1 MFKKKEEFS
10 RDDPK
15 SYGHYYILRALNWL
29 VPILVVVVGLF
40 ITTQKFAPMMNYDER
55 VIGKPLMVLK
65 SGYRLYNPGIFLLG
79 VFKYAFNEG
88 YSNYFFKAFPPTG
101 ISFIIAF
108 FLYFVTALILNSHQK
123 NQNVYGTAR
132 WGTKKDLKEVG
143 HLQKY
148 GVVCGELKEAGVYS
162 EINPDPEKANLVLH
176 LKKQIITNK
185 PRIADL
191 ICNSGAL
198 NTWMIAPTG
207 SGKGVS
213 AVITTCLNYGIPY
226 WTKVSQW
233 EEKILKKI
241 KNHPVLKK
249 ILTIISPKKKV
260 VKGRRSLVVFDPKGE
275 NYEASAGYRAKFSV
289 VVPFRPLG
297 DRPITEEDK
306 KNPKWK
312 KVQPEWTAHYNPIHE
327 IPDNPNTAFAW
338 ADMIAEIFFGNE
350 KKGGGGDETSAYF
363 ANKARDIFTAVLLH
377 VRFAPE
383 DTIPWKEKN
392 MSKVLAFMSEASD
405 NGKRGE
411 EASDE
416 ENEGCGEAM
425 CAEMIATD
433 HGSETINN
441 LIRLA
446 ANRSTMQPA
455 KERGST
461 YSTVFSKISLFQD
474 PLIAE
479 ATAYSDFSVD
489 DFINGKNAISL
500 YLIVPYNHIARIAPV
515 FRMLITF
522 MIKKFSDGTTNAN
535 SVKLK
540 NPCMFLLDEFPVLG
554 YFPDIAQNMG
564 ILRGYGVTFFII
576 SQSIQQMADT
586 YGENHPFMG
595 HCKTKIIYAPNEYKD
610 AEAISRIIG
619 TRSVLLDNKS
629 SNMASLGASNLSS
642 QEISVSLI
650 NADELMKLEFSRCIV
665 LLEGKPPYKGKKVVY
680 YEDPR
685 FKDKSF
691 MKIPEF
697 DYLKRMMKT
706 LPSNR
711 VVHKVPVKTPKEVV
725 EGIDVQQS
733 ISADYD
739 VFAS

>member
-1 MFKKKEEFS
+1 
-10 RDDPK
+10 
-15 SYGHYYILRALNWL
+15 
-29 VPILVVVVGLF
+29 
-40 ITTQKFAPMMNYDER
+40 MNYDER
-55 VIGKPLMVLK
+55 VIGSPVMVFK

-79 VFKYAFNEG
+79 VFKYAFNET
-88 YSNYFFKAFPPTG
+88 YSDYFFKAFPPAG

-108 FLYFVTALILNSHQK
+108 CLYFVTALILNSHQK
-123 NQNVYGTAR
+123 KQNVYGTAR
-132 WGTKKDLKEVG
+132 WGTKKDLKEAG

-148 GVVCGELKEAGVYS
+148 GVVCGELEAAGVYS
-162 EINPDPEKANLVLH
+162 KINPDPEKANVVLH
-176 LKKQIITNK
+176 LKKSFVTKK

-191 ICNSGAL
+191 ICHSGAL

-226 WTKVSQW
+226 WIKVSLW
-233 EEKILKKI
+233 EETILKK
-241 KNHPVLKK
+241 LKK
-249 ILTIISPKKKV
+249 HPALKKLLTFVSPKKKA

-275 NYEASAGYRAKFSV
+275 NYEASAGYRSKFSV

-306 KNPKWK
+306 KNPRWK
-312 KVQPEWTAHYNPIHE
+312 EVEPEWTAHYNPIHE

-338 ADMIAEIFFGNE
+338 ADMIAEIFFGSE
-350 KKGGGGDETSAYF
+350 KGKGGGDETSAYF
-363 ANKARDIFTAVLLH
+363 ANKARDIFTAVILH

-383 DTIPWKEKN
+383 DKIPWKEKN

-405 NGKRGE
+405 DGKTGE

-433 HGSETINN
+433 HGSETINS

-474 PLIAE
+474 PLVAE
-479 ATAYSDFSVD
+479 ATSYSDFSVD

-595 HCKTKIIYAPNEYKD
+595 HCKTKIIYAPNEPKD

-642 QEISVSLI
+642 QEISVSLV

-665 LLEGKPPYKGKKVVY
+665 LLEGMAPYKGKKVVY

-685 FKDKSF
+685 FKDKAF
-691 MKIPEF
+691 QPIPEF
-697 DYLKRMMKT
+697 EYLRKLMRT

-711 VVHKVPVKTPKEVV
+711 MVHKTTEKGSKEIV
-725 EGIDVQQS
+725 EGIDVRQV

>member
-29 VPILVVVVGLF
+29 VPIFVVVVGLF

-55 VIGKPLMVLK
+55 VIGKPLIVLK
-65 SGYRLYNPGIFLLG
+65 SGYRLYNPGVFLLG
-79 VFKYAFNEG
+79 VFKYAFNEE
-88 YSNYFFKAFPPTG
+88 YSNYFFNAFPPTG

-123 NQNVYGTAR
+123 NQNVHGTAR
-132 WGTKKDLKEVG
+132 WGALKDLKDLG
-143 HLQKY
+143 HLQRY
-148 GVVCGELKEAGVYS
+148 GVVCGELAKANVYS
-162 EINPDPEKANLVLH
+162 KINPEKGNLVLH
-176 LKKQIITNK
+176 LHINFLTRK
-185 PRIADL
+185 PKIAPL
-191 ICNSGAL
+191 ICHSGAT
-198 NTWMIAPTG
+198 NTWMIAPTR

-213 AVITTCLNYGIPY
+213 TIITTCINYGVPY
-226 WTKVSQW
+226 WAYDKKQHRKV
-233 EEKILKKI
+233 I
-241 KNHPVLKK
+241 
-249 ILTIISPKKKV
+249 
-260 VKGRRSLVVFDPKGE
+260 KGRGSMVIFDPKGE
-275 NYEASAGYRAKFSV
+275 NYDATAGWRSKFSI

-297 DRPITEEDK
+297 NRPLPADGKILTKIDIEKWKAENRTEDNP
-306 KNPKWK
+306 NPK
-312 KVQPEWTAHYNPIHE
+312 PEWTAHYNPILE

-338 ADMIAEIFFGNE
+338 ADMIAEIFFGSE
-350 KKGGGGDETSAYF
+350 KGKGGGDETSAYF
-363 ANKARDIFTAVLLH
+363 ANKARDIFTAVVLH
-377 VRFAPE
+377 VRFAPK
-383 DTIPWKEKN
+383 DKIPWKEKN
-392 MSKVLAFMSEASD
+392 MSTVLAFMSEASN
-405 NGKRGE
+405 NGKTGE
-411 EASDE
+411 EVSEE

-433 HGSETINN
+433 HGSDVINN

-479 ATAYSDFSVD
+479 ATSYSDFSVD

-500 YLIVPYNHIARIAPV
+500 YLIVPYNHIARIAPI

-540 NPCMFLLDEFPVLG
+540 IPCLFLLDEFPVLG

-564 ILRGYGVTFFII
+564 ILAGYGVTFFIV
-576 SQSIQQMADT
+576 SQSVNQIVNV
-586 YGENHPFMG
+586 YGENHPFLD
-595 HCKTKIIYAPNEYKD
+595 HCKTKIIYAPGNYKD
-610 AEAISRIIG
+610 ANMVSQMIG
-619 TRSVLLDNKS
+619 NRSILLDNKS

-697 DYLKRMMKT
+697 DYLKKMMKT

>member
-1 MFKKKEEFS
+1 MFRKKEEFS

-29 VPILVVVVGLF
+29 VPICIVIIGLF
-40 ITTQKFAPMMNYDER
+40 ITTQKFAAMMNYDEH
-55 VIGKPLMVLK
+55 VIGSPLMVFK
-65 SGYRLYNPGIFLLG
+65 NGYRLYNPGVFLLG

-101 ISFIIAF
+101 YSFIIAF
-108 FLYFVTALILNSHQK
+108 ALHFITAFILNSHQK
-123 NQNVYGTAR
+123 NQNVHGTAR
-132 WGTKKDLKEVG
+132 WGNLKDLKVLG
-143 HLQKY
+143 HLQRY
-148 GVVCGELKEAGVYS
+148 GVVCGETAKADVYS
-162 EINPDPEKANLVLH
+162 KINPEKGNLVLH
-176 LKKQIITNK
+176 LHKNLLTRKEK
-185 PRIADL
+185 VSAL
-191 ICNSGAL
+191 ICHSGAT
-198 NTWMIAPTG
+198 NTWMIAPTR

-213 AVITTCLNYGIPY
+213 TIITTCINYGVPY
-226 WTKVSQW
+226 WAYD
-233 EEKILKKI
+233 KKQ
-241 KNHPVLKK
+241 
-249 ILTIISPKKKV
+249 KKKV
-260 VKGRRSLVVFDPKGE
+260 IKGRGSMVIFDPKGE
-275 NYEASAGYRAKFSV
+275 NFDATAGWRAKFSV

-297 DRPITEEDK
+297 NRPLPSDGKTVSKSDLER
-306 KNPKWK
+306 WK
-312 KVQPEWTAHYNPIHE
+312 AENRTDDVPEPVPEWTAHYNPILE

-338 ADMIAEIFFGNE
+338 ADMIAEIFFGSE
-350 KKGGGGDETSAYF
+350 KGKGGGDETSAYF
-363 ANKARDIFTAVLLH
+363 ANKARDIFTAVVLH
-377 VRFAPE
+377 VRFSPE
-383 DTIPWKEKN
+383 DKIPWREKN
-392 MSKVLAFMSEASD
+392 MSTVLAFMSEASND
-405 NGKRGE
+405 GKTGE

-416 ENEGCGEAM
+416 ENEGCGETM
-425 CAEMIATD
+425 CAEMLATD
-433 HGSETINN
+433 HGSATINN
-441 LIRLA
+441 LIKLA
-446 ANRSTMQPA
+446 ANRSMMQPA

-479 ATAYSDFSVD
+479 ATSYSDFSVD
-489 DFINGKNAISL
+489 DFIKGKNAISL
-500 YLIVPYNHIARIAPV
+500 YLIVPYNHIARIAPI

-540 NPCMFLLDEFPVLG
+540 IPCLFLLDEFPVLG

-564 ILRGYGVTFFII
+564 ILAGYGVTFFIV
-576 SQSIQQMADT
+576 SQSVNQIVDV

-610 AEAISRIIG
+610 AEAVSRIIG

-642 QEISVSLI
+642 QEISVSLV
-650 NADELMKLEFSRCIV
+650 NADELMKLDFSRCIV

-691 MKIPEF
+691 LDVPDFKKMEQVM
-697 DYLKRMMKT
+697 RT
-706 LPSNR
+706 LPSNKII
-711 VVHKVPVKTPKEVV
+711 HKLPEKSAREIV
-725 EGIDVQQS
+725 EGIDVKQS
-733 ISADYD
+733 ISADFD

>member
-1 MFKKKEEFS
+1 MFRKKEEFS

-29 VPILVVVVGLF
+29 VPICVVAVGLF

-55 VIGKPLMVLK
+55 VIGKPLIVLK
-65 SGYRLYNPGIFLLG
+65 NGYRLYNPGIFLLG
-79 VFKYAFNEG
+79 VFKYAFNEA
-88 YSNYFFKAFPPTG
+88 YSSYFFKAFPPTG

-108 FLYFVTALILNSHQK
+108 LLYFITALILNSHQK

-148 GVVCGELKEAGVYS
+148 GVVCGELEEAGVYS
-162 EINPDPEKANLVLH
+162 KINPDPEKANIVLH
-176 LKKQIITNK
+176 LKKSIITRK
-185 PRIADL
+185 PLIADL
-191 ICNSGAL
+191 ICHSGAL

-213 AVITTCLNYGIPY
+213 AVITSCLNYGIPY
-226 WTKVSQW
+226 WLKVSDW
-233 EEKILKKI
+233 EEKLKKI
-241 KNHPVLKK
+241 KSNLLKI

-275 NYEASAGYRAKFSV
+275 NYEASAGWRSKFSV
-289 VVPFRPLG
+289 VIPFRPLG
-297 DRPITEEDK
+297 DRPLTEEDK
-306 KNPKWK
+306 KDEKWK
-312 KVQPEWTAHYNPIHE
+312 SVKPEWTAHYNPIHE
-327 IPDNPNTAFAW
+327 IPNNPNTAFAW

-383 DTIPWKEKN
+383 DIIPWKEKN
-392 MSKVLAFMSEASD
+392 MSKVLAFMSEASN
-405 NGKRGE
+405 NGKTGE
-411 EASDE
+411 DASDE

-441 LIRLA
+441 LIKLA

-474 PLIAE
+474 PLVAE
-479 ATAYSDFSVD
+479 ATSYSDFSVD

-595 HCKTKIIYAPNEYKD
+595 HCKTKIIYAPNEPKD

-642 QEISVSLI
+642 QEISVSLV

-665 LLEGKPPYKGKKVVY
+665 LLEGKAPYKGKKVVY

-685 FKDKSF
+685 FKDKAF
-691 MKIPEF
+691 QQIPEF
-697 DYLKRMMKT
+697 EYLLKMMKT
-706 LPSNR
+706 LPSSKI
-711 VVHKVPVKTPKEVV
+711 VHKLPEKSAREIV
-725 EGIDVQQS
+725 EGIDIKQAVT
-733 ISADYD
+733 ADFD

>member
-55 VIGKPLMVLK
+55 VIGKPLIVLK
-65 SGYRLYNPGIFLLG
+65 SGYRLYNPGVFLLG

-123 NQNVYGTAR
+123 NQNVHGTAR
-132 WGTKKDLKEVG
+132 WGNLKDLKALG
-143 HLQKY
+143 HLQRY
-148 GVVCGELKEAGVYS
+148 GVVCGETANANVYS
-162 EINPDPEKANLVLH
+162 KINPEKGNLVLH
-176 LKKQIITNK
+176 LHKNFFTRKEEIS
-185 PRIADL
+185 PL
-191 ICNSGAL
+191 ICHSGAT
-198 NTWMIAPTG
+198 NTWMIAPTR

-213 AVITTCLNYGIPY
+213 TIIPTCINYGVPY
-226 WTKVSQW
+226 WTYDKVHH
-233 EEKILKKI
+233 KKI
-241 KNHPVLKK
+241 
-249 ILTIISPKKKV
+249 I
-260 VKGRRSLVVFDPKGE
+260 KGRGSMVIFDPKGE
-275 NYEASAGYRAKFSV
+275 NYDATAGWRSKFSI

-297 DRPITEEDK
+297 NRPLPADGKILTKIDIE
-306 KNPKWK
+306 KWK
-312 KVQPEWTAHYNPIHE
+312 AENRTEDNPNPNPEWTAHYNPILE

-338 ADMIAEIFFGNE
+338 ADMIAEIFFGSE
-350 KKGGGGDETSAYF
+350 KGKGGGDVTSAYF
-363 ANKARDIFTAVLLH
+363 ANKARDIFTAVVLH

-383 DTIPWKEKN
+383 DKIPWKEKN
-392 MSKVLAFMSEASD
+392 MSTVLAFMSEASN
-405 NGKRGE
+405 NGKTGE
-411 EASDE
+411 EASEE

-433 HGSETINN
+433 HGSDVINN

-474 PLIAE
+474 PLIAD
-479 ATAYSDFSVD
+479 ATSYSDFSVD

-500 YLIVPYNHIARIAPV
+500 YLIVPYNHIARIAPI

-540 NPCMFLLDEFPVLG
+540 IPCLFLLDEFPVLG

-564 ILRGYGVTFFII
+564 ILAGYGVTFFIV
-576 SQSIQQMADT
+576 SQSVNQIVDV
-586 YGENHPFMG
+586 YGENHPFLD
-595 HCKTKIIYAPNEYKD
+595 HCKTKIIYAPGNYKD
-610 AEAISRIIG
+610 ANMVSQMIG
-619 TRSVLLDNKS
+619 NRSVLLDNKS

-665 LLEGKPPYKGKKVVY
+665 LLEGKSPYKGKKVVY

>member
-1 MFKKKEEFS
+1 M
-10 RDDPK
+10 
-15 SYGHYYILRALNWL
+15 
-29 VPILVVVVGLF
+29 
-40 ITTQKFAPMMNYDER
+40 
-55 VIGKPLMVLK
+55 VI
-65 SGYRLYNPGIFLLG
+65 
-79 VFKYAFNEG
+79 
-88 YSNYFFKAFPPTG
+88 
-101 ISFIIAF
+101 
-108 FLYFVTALILNSHQK
+108 
-123 NQNVYGTAR
+123 
-132 WGTKKDLKEVG
+132 
-143 HLQKY
+143 
-148 GVVCGELKEAGVYS
+148 
-162 EINPDPEKANLVLH
+162 
-176 LKKQIITNK
+176 
-185 PRIADL
+185 
-191 ICNSGAL
+191 
-198 NTWMIAPTG
+198 
-207 SGKGVS
+207 
-213 AVITTCLNYGIPY
+213 
-226 WTKVSQW
+226 
-233 EEKILKKI
+233 
-241 KNHPVLKK
+241 
-249 ILTIISPKKKV
+249 
-260 VKGRRSLVVFDPKGE
+260 FDPKGE
-275 NYEASAGYRAKFSV
+275 NYDATAGWRSKFSI

-297 DRPITEEDK
+297 NRPLPADGKTLTKTDIEKWKEENRTEDNP
-306 KNPKWK
+306 NPK
-312 KVQPEWTAHYNPIHE
+312 PEWTAHYNPILE

-338 ADMIAEIFFGNE
+338 ADMIAEIFFGSE
-350 KKGGGGDETSAYF
+350 KGKGGGDETSAYF
-363 ANKARDIFTAVLLH
+363 ANKARDIFTAVVLH

-383 DTIPWKEKN
+383 DIIPWKEKN
-392 MSKVLAFMSEASD
+392 MSTVLAFMSEASN
-405 NGKRGE
+405 NGKTGE
-411 EASDE
+411 EVSEE

-433 HGSETINN
+433 HGSDVINN

-479 ATAYSDFSVD
+479 ATSYSDFSVD

-500 YLIVPYNHIARIAPV
+500 YLIVPYNHIARIAPI

-540 NPCMFLLDEFPVLG
+540 IPCLFLLDEFPVLG

-564 ILRGYGVTFFII
+564 ILAGYGVTFFIV
-576 SQSIQQMADT
+576 SQSVNQIVNV
-586 YGENHPFMG
+586 YGENHPFLD
-595 HCKTKIIYAPNEYKD
+595 HCKTKIIYAPGNYKD
-610 AEAISRIIG
+610 ANMVSQMIG
-619 TRSVLLDNKS
+619 NRSVLLDNKS

-697 DYLKRMMKT
+697 DYLKKMMKT

>member
-29 VPILVVVVGLF
+29 VPIFVVVVGLF

-55 VIGKPLMVLK
+55 VIGKPLIVLK
-65 SGYRLYNPGIFLLG
+65 SGYRLYNPGVFLLG
-79 VFKYAFNEG
+79 VFKYAFNEE
-88 YSNYFFKAFPPTG
+88 YSNYFFNAFPPTG

-123 NQNVYGTAR
+123 NQNVHGTAR
-132 WGTKKDLKEVG
+132 WGALKDLKDLG
-143 HLQKY
+143 HLQRY
-148 GVVCGELKEAGVYS
+148 GVVCGELAKANVYS
-162 EINPDPEKANLVLH
+162 KINPEKGNLVLH
-176 LKKQIITNK
+176 LHINFLTRK
-185 PRIADL
+185 PKIAPL
-191 ICNSGAL
+191 ICHSGAT
-198 NTWMIAPTG
+198 NTWMIAPTR

-213 AVITTCLNYGIPY
+213 TIITTCINYGVPY
-226 WTKVSQW
+226 WAYDKKQHRKV
-233 EEKILKKI
+233 I
-241 KNHPVLKK
+241 
-249 ILTIISPKKKV
+249 
-260 VKGRRSLVVFDPKGE
+260 KGRGSMVIFDPKGE
-275 NYEASAGYRAKFSV
+275 NYDATAGWRSKFSI

-297 DRPITEEDK
+297 NRPLPADGKTLTKTDIEKWKEENRTEDNP
-306 KNPKWK
+306 NPK
-312 KVQPEWTAHYNPIHE
+312 PEWTAHYNPILE

-338 ADMIAEIFFGNE
+338 ADMIAEIFFGSE
-350 KKGGGGDETSAYF
+350 KGKGGGDETSAYF
-363 ANKARDIFTAVLLH
+363 PNKARDIFTAVVLH

-383 DTIPWKEKN
+383 DIIPWKEKN
-392 MSKVLAFMSEASD
+392 MSTVLAFMSEASN
-405 NGKRGE
+405 NGKTGE
-411 EASDE
+411 EVSEE

-433 HGSETINN
+433 HGSDVINN

-479 ATAYSDFSVD
+479 ATSYSDFSVD

-500 YLIVPYNHIARIAPV
+500 YLIVPYNHIARIAPI

-540 NPCMFLLDEFPVLG
+540 IPCLFLLDEFPVLG

-564 ILRGYGVTFFII
+564 ILAGYGVTFFIV
-576 SQSIQQMADT
+576 SQSVNQIVNV
-586 YGENHPFMG
+586 YGENHPFLD
-595 HCKTKIIYAPNEYKD
+595 HCKTKIIYAPGNYKD
-610 AEAISRIIG
+610 ANMVSQMIG
-619 TRSVLLDNKS
+619 NRSILLDNKS

-697 DYLKRMMKT
+697 DYLKKMMKT

>member
-55 VIGKPLMVLK
+55 VIGKPLIVLK
-65 SGYRLYNPGIFLLG
+65 SGYRLYNPGVFLLG

-123 NQNVYGTAR
+123 NQNVHGTAR
-132 WGTKKDLKEVG
+132 WGALKDLKDLG
-143 HLQKY
+143 HLQRY
-148 GVVCGELKEAGVYS
+148 GVVCGELAKANVYS
-162 EINPDPEKANLVLH
+162 KINPEKGNLVLH
-176 LKKQIITNK
+176 LYINFLTRK
-185 PRIADL
+185 PKIAPL
-191 ICNSGAL
+191 ICHSGAT
-198 NTWMIAPTG
+198 NTWMIAPTR

-213 AVITTCLNYGIPY
+213 TIITTCINYGVPY
-226 WTKVSQW
+226 WAYDKKQHRKV
-233 EEKILKKI
+233 I
-241 KNHPVLKK
+241 
-249 ILTIISPKKKV
+249 
-260 VKGRRSLVVFDPKGE
+260 KGRGSMVIFDPKGE
-275 NYEASAGYRAKFSV
+275 NYDATAGWRSKFSI

-297 DRPITEEDK
+297 NRPLPADGKTLTKTDIEKWKAENRTEDNL
-306 KNPKWK
+306 NPKA
-312 KVQPEWTAHYNPIHE
+312 EWTAHYNPILE
-327 IPDNPNTAFAW
+327 IPNNPNTAFAW
-338 ADMIAEIFFGNE
+338 ADMIAEIFFGSE
-350 KKGGGGDETSAYF
+350 KGKGGGDETSAYF
-363 ANKARDIFTAVLLH
+363 ANKARDIFTAVVLH

-383 DTIPWKEKN
+383 DIIPWKEKN
-392 MSKVLAFMSEASD
+392 MSTVLAFMSEASN
-405 NGKRGE
+405 NGKTGE
-411 EASDE
+411 EVSEE

-433 HGSETINN
+433 HGSDVINN

-479 ATAYSDFSVD
+479 ATSYSDFSVD

-500 YLIVPYNHIARIAPV
+500 YLIVPYNHIARIAPI

-540 NPCMFLLDEFPVLG
+540 IPCLFLLDEFPVLG

-564 ILRGYGVTFFII
+564 ILAGYGVTFFIV
-576 SQSIQQMADT
+576 SQSINQIVDV
-586 YGENHPFMG
+586 YGENHPFLD
-595 HCKTKIIYAPNEYKD
+595 HCKTKIIYAPGNYKD
-610 AEAISRIIG
+610 ANMVSQMIG
-619 TRSVLLDNKS
+619 NRSILLDNKS

-697 DYLKRMMKT
+697 DYLKKMMKT

>member
-55 VIGKPLMVLK
+55 VIGKPLIVLK
-65 SGYRLYNPGIFLLG
+65 SGYRLYNPGVFLLG

-88 YSNYFFKAFPPTG
+88 YSNYFFKAFPSTG

-123 NQNVYGTAR
+123 NQNVHGTAR
-132 WGTKKDLKEVG
+132 WGNLKDLKALG
-143 HLQKY
+143 HLQRY
-148 GVVCGELKEAGVYS
+148 GVVCGETANANVYS
-162 EINPDPEKANLVLH
+162 KINPEKGNLVLH
-176 LKKQIITNK
+176 LHKNFFTRKEEIS
-185 PRIADL
+185 PL
-191 ICNSGAL
+191 ICHSGAT
-198 NTWMIAPTG
+198 NTWMIAPTR

-213 AVITTCLNYGIPY
+213 TIIPTCINYGVPY
-226 WTKVSQW
+226 WTYDKVHH
-233 EEKILKKI
+233 KKI
-241 KNHPVLKK
+241 
-249 ILTIISPKKKV
+249 I
-260 VKGRRSLVVFDPKGE
+260 KGRGSMVIFDPKGE
-275 NYEASAGYRAKFSV
+275 NYDATACWRSKFSI

-297 DRPITEEDK
+297 NRPLPADGKTLTKIDIEKWKAENRTEDNP
-306 KNPKWK
+306 NPK
-312 KVQPEWTAHYNPIHE
+312 PEWTAHYNPILE

-338 ADMIAEIFFGNE
+338 ADMIAEIFFGSE
-350 KKGGGGDETSAYF
+350 KGKGGGDETSAYF
-363 ANKARDIFTAVLLH
+363 ANKARDIFTAVVLH

-383 DTIPWKEKN
+383 DKIPWKEKN
-392 MSKVLAFMSEASD
+392 MSTVLAFMSEASN
-405 NGKRGE
+405 NGKTGE
-411 EASDE
+411 EASEE

-433 HGSETINN
+433 HGSDVINN

-474 PLIAE
+474 PLIAD
-479 ATAYSDFSVD
+479 ATSYSDFSVD

-500 YLIVPYNHIARIAPV
+500 YLIVPYNHIARIAPI

-540 NPCMFLLDEFPVLG
+540 IPCLFLLDEFPVLG

-564 ILRGYGVTFFII
+564 ILAGYGVTFFIV
-576 SQSIQQMADT
+576 SQSVNQIVDV
-586 YGENHPFMG
+586 YGENHPFLD
-595 HCKTKIIYAPNEYKD
+595 HCKTKIIYAPGNYKD
-610 AEAISRIIG
+610 ANMVSQMIG
-619 TRSVLLDNKS
+619 NRSVLLDNKS

-697 DYLKRMMKT
+697 DYLKKMMKT

>member
-15 SYGHYYILRALNWL
+15 SYGHYYILRTLNWL

-55 VIGKPLMVLK
+55 VIGKPLIVLK

-108 FLYFVTALILNSHQK
+108 FLYFITALILNSHQK
-123 NQNVYGTAR
+123 NQNVHGTAR
-132 WGTKKDLKEVG
+132 WGNLKDLKALG
-143 HLQKY
+143 HLQRY
-148 GVVCGELKEAGVYS
+148 GVVCGETANANVYS
-162 EINPDPEKANLVLH
+162 EINPEKGNLVLH
-176 LKKQIITNK
+176 LHKNFFTRKEEIS
-185 PRIADL
+185 PL
-191 ICNSGAL
+191 ICHSGAT
-198 NTWMIAPTG
+198 NTWMIAPTR

-213 AVITTCLNYGIPY
+213 TIIPTCINYGVPY
-226 WTKVSQW
+226 WTYDKVHH
-233 EEKILKKI
+233 KKI
-241 KNHPVLKK
+241 
-249 ILTIISPKKKV
+249 I
-260 VKGRRSLVVFDPKGE
+260 KGRGSMIIFDPKGE
-275 NYEASAGYRAKFSV
+275 NYDATAGWRCKFSV

-297 DRPITEEDK
+297 NRPIPSNGKELTK
-306 KNPKWK
+306 KDLENWKNENRTLDNPNP
-312 KVQPEWTAHYNPIHE
+312 VPEWTAHYNPILE
-327 IPDNPNTAFAW
+327 IPNNPNTAFAW
-338 ADMIAEIFFGNE
+338 ADMIAEIFFGSE
-350 KKGGGGDETSAYF
+350 KGKGGGDETSAYF
-363 ANKARDIFTAVLLH
+363 ANKARDIFTAVVLH

-383 DTIPWKEKN
+383 DKIPWKEKN
-392 MSKVLAFMSEASD
+392 MSTVLAFMSEASN
-405 NGKRGE
+405 NGKTGE

-433 HGSETINN
+433 HGSDVINN

-479 ATAYSDFSVD
+479 ATSYSDFSVD

-500 YLIVPYNHIARIAPV
+500 YLIVPYNHIARIAPI

-540 NPCMFLLDEFPVLG
+540 IPCLFLLDEFPVLG

-564 ILRGYGVTFFII
+564 ILAGYGVTFYIV
-576 SQSIQQMADT
+576 SQSVNQIVDV
-586 YGENHPFMG
+586 YGENHPFLD
-595 HCKTKIIYAPNEYKD
+595 HCKTKIIYAPGNYKD
-610 AEAISRIIG
+610 ANMVSQMIG
-619 TRSVLLDNKS
+619 NRSVLLDNKS
-629 SNMASLGASNLSS
+629 SNMANLGASNLSS
-642 QEISVSLI
+642 QEISVSLV
-650 NADELMKLEFSRCIV
+650 NPDELMKLEFSRCIV

-697 DYLKRMMKT
+697 GFLKKMMKT

-711 VVHKVPVKTPKEVV
+711 VVHKIPVKTPKEVV

>member
-55 VIGKPLMVLK
+55 VIGKPLIVLK
-65 SGYRLYNPGIFLLG
+65 SGYRLYNPGVFLLG

-123 NQNVYGTAR
+123 NQNVHGTAR
-132 WGTKKDLKEVG
+132 WGNLKDLKALG
-143 HLQKY
+143 HLQRY
-148 GVVCGELKEAGVYS
+148 GVVCGETANANVYS
-162 EINPDPEKANLVLH
+162 KINPEKGNLVLH
-176 LKKQIITNK
+176 LHKNFFTRKEEIS
-185 PRIADL
+185 PL
-191 ICNSGAL
+191 ICHSGAT
-198 NTWMIAPTG
+198 NTWMIAPTR

-213 AVITTCLNYGIPY
+213 TIIPTCINYGVPY
-226 WTKVSQW
+226 WTYDKVHH
-233 EEKILKKI
+233 KKI
-241 KNHPVLKK
+241 
-249 ILTIISPKKKV
+249 I
-260 VKGRRSLVVFDPKGE
+260 KGRGSMVIFDPKGE
-275 NYEASAGYRAKFSV
+275 NYDATACWRSKFSI

-297 DRPITEEDK
+297 NRPLPADGKILTKIDIE
-306 KNPKWK
+306 KWK
-312 KVQPEWTAHYNPIHE
+312 AENRTEDNPNPNPEWTAHYNPILE

-338 ADMIAEIFFGNE
+338 ADMIAEIFFGSE
-350 KKGGGGDETSAYF
+350 KGKGGGDETSAYF
-363 ANKARDIFTAVLLH
+363 ANKARDIFTAVVLH

-383 DTIPWKEKN
+383 DKIPWKEKN
-392 MSKVLAFMSEASD
+392 MSTVLAFMSEASN
-405 NGKRGE
+405 NGKTGE
-411 EASDE
+411 EVSEE

-433 HGSETINN
+433 HGSDVINN

-479 ATAYSDFSVD
+479 ATSYSDFSVD

-500 YLIVPYNHIARIAPV
+500 YLIVPYNHIARIAPI

-540 NPCMFLLDEFPVLG
+540 IPCLFLLDEFPVLG

-564 ILRGYGVTFFII
+564 ILAGYGVTFFIV
-576 SQSIQQMADT
+576 SQSVNQIVDV
-586 YGENHPFMG
+586 YGENHPFLD
-595 HCKTKIIYAPNEYKD
+595 HCKTKIIYAPGNYKD
-610 AEAISRIIG
+610 ANMVSQMIG
-619 TRSVLLDNKS
+619 NRSVLLDNKS

>member
-55 VIGKPLMVLK
+55 VIGKPLIVLK
-65 SGYRLYNPGIFLLG
+65 SGSRLYNPGVFLLG

-123 NQNVYGTAR
+123 NQNVHGTAR
-132 WGTKKDLKEVG
+132 WGNLKDLKALG
-143 HLQKY
+143 HLQRY
-148 GVVCGELKEAGVYS
+148 GVVCGETANANVYS
-162 EINPDPEKANLVLH
+162 KINPEKGNLVLH
-176 LKKQIITNK
+176 LHKNFFTRKEEIS
-185 PRIADL
+185 PL
-191 ICNSGAL
+191 ICHSGAT
-198 NTWMIAPTG
+198 NTWMIAPTR

-213 AVITTCLNYGIPY
+213 TIIPTCINYGVPY
-226 WTKVSQW
+226 WTYDKVHH
-233 EEKILKKI
+233 KKI
-241 KNHPVLKK
+241 
-249 ILTIISPKKKV
+249 I
-260 VKGRRSLVVFDPKGE
+260 KGRGSMVIFDPKGE
-275 NYEASAGYRAKFSV
+275 NYDATACWRSKFSI

-297 DRPITEEDK
+297 NRPLPADGKTLTKIDIEKWKAENRTEDNP
-306 KNPKWK
+306 NPK
-312 KVQPEWTAHYNPIHE
+312 PEWTAHYNPILE

-338 ADMIAEIFFGNE
+338 ADMIAEIFFGSE
-350 KKGGGGDETSAYF
+350 KGKGGGDETSAYF
-363 ANKARDIFTAVLLH
+363 ANKARDIFTAVVLH

-383 DTIPWKEKN
+383 DIIPWKEKN
-392 MSKVLAFMSEASD
+392 MSTVLAFMSEASN
-405 NGKRGE
+405 NGKTGE
-411 EASDE
+411 EVSEE

-433 HGSETINN
+433 HGSDVINN

-479 ATAYSDFSVD
+479 ATSYSDFSVD

-500 YLIVPYNHIARIAPV
+500 YLIVPYNHIARIAPI

-540 NPCMFLLDEFPVLG
+540 IPCLFLLDEFPVLG

-564 ILRGYGVTFFII
+564 ILAGYGVTFFIV
-576 SQSIQQMADT
+576 SQSVNQIVDV
-586 YGENHPFMG
+586 YGENHPFLD
-595 HCKTKIIYAPNEYKD
+595 HCKTKIIYAPGNYKD
-610 AEAISRIIG
+610 ANMVSQMIG
-619 TRSVLLDNKS
+619 NRSILLDNKS
-629 SNMASLGASNLSS
+629 SNMASLGTSNLSS

-697 DYLKRMMKT
+697 DYLKKMMKT

>member
-55 VIGKPLMVLK
+55 VIGKPLIVLK
-65 SGYRLYNPGIFLLG
+65 SGYRLYNPGVFLLG
-79 VFKYAFNEG
+79 VFKYAFNEE
-88 YSNYFFKAFPPTG
+88 YSNYFFNAFPPTG

-123 NQNVYGTAR
+123 NQNVHGTAR
-132 WGTKKDLKEVG
+132 WGALKDLKDLG
-143 HLQKY
+143 HLQRY
-148 GVVCGELKEAGVYS
+148 GVVCGELAKANVYS
-162 EINPDPEKANLVLH
+162 KINPEKGNLVLH
-176 LKKQIITNK
+176 LHINFLTRK
-185 PRIADL
+185 PKIAPL
-191 ICNSGAL
+191 ICHSGAT
-198 NTWMIAPTG
+198 NTWMIAPTR

-213 AVITTCLNYGIPY
+213 TIITTCINYGVPY
-226 WTKVSQW
+226 WAYDKKQHRKV
-233 EEKILKKI
+233 I
-241 KNHPVLKK
+241 
-249 ILTIISPKKKV
+249 
-260 VKGRRSLVVFDPKGE
+260 KGRGSMVIFDPKGE
-275 NYEASAGYRAKFSV
+275 NYDATAGWRSKFSI

-297 DRPITEEDK
+297 NRPLPADGKTLTKTDIEKWKEENRTEDNP
-306 KNPKWK
+306 NPK
-312 KVQPEWTAHYNPIHE
+312 PEWTAHYNPILE

-338 ADMIAEIFFGNE
+338 ADMIAEIFFGSE
-350 KKGGGGDETSAYF
+350 KGKGGGDETSAYF
-363 ANKARDIFTAVLLH
+363 ANKARDIFTAVVLH

-383 DTIPWKEKN
+383 DIIPWKEKN
-392 MSKVLAFMSEASD
+392 MSTVLAFMSEASN
-405 NGKRGE
+405 NGKTGE
-411 EASDE
+411 EVSEE

-433 HGSETINN
+433 HGSDVINN

-479 ATAYSDFSVD
+479 ATSYSDFSVD

-500 YLIVPYNHIARIAPV
+500 YLIVPYNHIARIAPI

-540 NPCMFLLDEFPVLG
+540 IPCLFLLDEFPVLG

-564 ILRGYGVTFFII
+564 ILAGYGVTFFIV
-576 SQSIQQMADT
+576 SQSVNQIVDV
-586 YGENHPFMG
+586 YGENHPFLD
-595 HCKTKIIYAPNEYKD
+595 HCKTKIIYAPGNYKD
-610 AEAISRIIG
+610 ANMVSQMIG
-619 TRSVLLDNKS
+619 NRSILLDNKS

-697 DYLKRMMKT
+697 DYLKKMMKT

>member
-29 VPILVVVVGLF
+29 VPIFVVVVGLF

-55 VIGKPLMVLK
+55 VIGKPLIVLK
-65 SGYRLYNPGIFLLG
+65 SGYRLYNPGVFLLG
-79 VFKYAFNEG
+79 VFKYAFNEE
-88 YSNYFFKAFPPTG
+88 YSNYFFNAFPPTG

-123 NQNVYGTAR
+123 NQNVHGTAR
-132 WGTKKDLKEVG
+132 WGALKDLKDLG
-143 HLQKY
+143 HLQRY
-148 GVVCGELKEAGVYS
+148 GVVCGELAKANVYS
-162 EINPDPEKANLVLH
+162 KINPEKGNLVLH
-176 LKKQIITNK
+176 LHINFLTRK
-185 PRIADL
+185 PKIAPL
-191 ICNSGAL
+191 ICHSGAT
-198 NTWMIAPTG
+198 NTWMIAPTR

-213 AVITTCLNYGIPY
+213 TIITTCINYGVPY
-226 WTKVSQW
+226 WAYDKKQHRKV
-233 EEKILKKI
+233 I
-241 KNHPVLKK
+241 
-249 ILTIISPKKKV
+249 
-260 VKGRRSLVVFDPKGE
+260 KGRGSMVIFDPKGE
-275 NYEASAGYRAKFSV
+275 NYDATAGWRSKFSI

-297 DRPITEEDK
+297 NRPLPADGKTLTKTDIEKWKEENRTEDNP
-306 KNPKWK
+306 NPK
-312 KVQPEWTAHYNPIHE
+312 PEWTAHYNPILE

-338 ADMIAEIFFGNE
+338 ADMIAEIFFGSE
-350 KKGGGGDETSAYF
+350 KGKGGGDETSAYF
-363 ANKARDIFTAVLLH
+363 ANKARDIFTAVVLH

-383 DTIPWKEKN
+383 DIIPWKEKN
-392 MSKVLAFMSEASD
+392 MSTVLAFMSEASN
-405 NGKRGE
+405 NGKTGE
-411 EASDE
+411 EVSEE

-433 HGSETINN
+433 HGSDVINN

-479 ATAYSDFSVD
+479 ATSYSDFSVD

-500 YLIVPYNHIARIAPV
+500 YLIVPYNHIARIAPI

-540 NPCMFLLDEFPVLG
+540 IPCLFLLDEFPVLG

-564 ILRGYGVTFFII
+564 ILAGYGVTFFIV
-576 SQSIQQMADT
+576 SQSVNQIVNV
-586 YGENHPFMG
+586 YGENHPFLD
-595 HCKTKIIYAPNEYKD
+595 HCKTKIIYAPGNYKD
-610 AEAISRIIG
+610 ANMVSQMIG
-619 TRSVLLDNKS
+619 NRSILLDNKS

-697 DYLKRMMKT
+697 DYLKKMMKT

>member
-55 VIGKPLMVLK
+55 VIGKPLIVLK
-65 SGYRLYNPGIFLLG
+65 SGYRLYNPGVFLLG

-123 NQNVYGTAR
+123 NQNVHGTAR
-132 WGTKKDLKEVG
+132 WGVLKDLKDLG
-143 HLQKY
+143 HLQRY
-148 GVVCGELKEAGVYS
+148 GVVCGELAKANVYS
-162 EINPDPEKANLVLH
+162 KINPEKGNLVLH
-176 LKKQIITNK
+176 LHINFLTRK
-185 PRIADL
+185 PEIAPL
-191 ICNSGAL
+191 ICHSGAT
-198 NTWMIAPTG
+198 NTWMIAPTR

-213 AVITTCLNYGIPY
+213 TIITSCINYGVPY
-226 WTKVSQW
+226 WAYDKKQHRKV
-233 EEKILKKI
+233 I
-241 KNHPVLKK
+241 
-249 ILTIISPKKKV
+249 
-260 VKGRRSLVVFDPKGE
+260 KGRGSMVIFDPKGE
-275 NYEASAGYRAKFSV
+275 NYDATAGWRSKFSI

-297 DRPITEEDK
+297 NRPLPADGKTLT
-306 KNPKWK
+306 KNDIENWKAENRKADNPDPK
-312 KVQPEWTAHYNPIHE
+312 PEWTAHYNPILE
-327 IPDNPNTAFAW
+327 IPNNPNTAFAW
-338 ADMIAEIFFGNE
+338 ADMIAEIFFGSE
-350 KKGGGGDETSAYF
+350 KGKGGGDETSAYF
-363 ANKARDIFTAVLLH
+363 ANKARDIFTAVVLH

-383 DTIPWKEKN
+383 DKIPWKEKN
-392 MSKVLAFMSEASD
+392 MSTVLAFMSEASN
-405 NGKRGE
+405 NGKTGE
-411 EASDE
+411 EASEE

-433 HGSETINN
+433 HGSDVINN

-474 PLIAE
+474 PLLAE
-479 ATAYSDFSVD
+479 ATSYSDFSVD

-500 YLIVPYNHIARIAPV
+500 YLIVPYNHIARIAPI

-540 NPCMFLLDEFPVLG
+540 IPCLFLLDEFPVLG

-564 ILRGYGVTFFII
+564 ILAGYGVTFFIV
-576 SQSIQQMADT
+576 SQSVNQIVDV
-586 YGENHPFMG
+586 YGENHPFLD
-595 HCKTKIIYAPNEYKD
+595 HCKTKIIYAPGNYKD
-610 AEAISRIIG
+610 ANMVSQMIG
-619 TRSVLLDNKS
+619 NRSVLLDNKS
-629 SNMASLGASNLSS
+629 SNMACLGASNLSS

-697 DYLKRMMKT
+697 DFLKKMMKT

-711 VVHKVPVKTPKEVV
+711 VVHKIPVKTPKEVV

>member
-55 VIGKPLMVLK
+55 VIGKPLIVLK
-65 SGYRLYNPGIFLLG
+65 SGYRLYNPGVFLLG
-79 VFKYAFNEG
+79 VFKYAFNEE
-88 YSNYFFKAFPPTG
+88 YSNYFFNAFPPTG

-123 NQNVYGTAR
+123 NQNVHGTAR
-132 WGTKKDLKEVG
+132 WGALKDLKDLG
-143 HLQKY
+143 HLQRY
-148 GVVCGELKEAGVYS
+148 GVVCGELAKANVYS
-162 EINPDPEKANLVLH
+162 KINPEKGNLVLH
-176 LKKQIITNK
+176 LHINFLTRK
-185 PRIADL
+185 PKIATL
-191 ICNSGAL
+191 ICHSGAT
-198 NTWMIAPTG
+198 NTWMIAPTR

-213 AVITTCLNYGIPY
+213 TIITTCINYGVPY
-226 WTKVSQW
+226 WAYDKKQHRKV
-233 EEKILKKI
+233 I
-241 KNHPVLKK
+241 
-249 ILTIISPKKKV
+249 
-260 VKGRRSLVVFDPKGE
+260 KGRGSMVIFDPKGE
-275 NYEASAGYRAKFSV
+275 NYDATAGWRSKFSI

-297 DRPITEEDK
+297 NRPLPADGKTLTKTDIEKWKEENRTEDNP
-306 KNPKWK
+306 NPK
-312 KVQPEWTAHYNPIHE
+312 PEWTAHYNPILE

-338 ADMIAEIFFGNE
+338 ADMIAEIFFGSE
-350 KKGGGGDETSAYF
+350 KGKGGGDETSAYF
-363 ANKARDIFTAVLLH
+363 ANKARDIFTAVVLH

-383 DTIPWKEKN
+383 DIIPWKEKN
-392 MSKVLAFMSEASD
+392 MSTVLAFMSEASN
-405 NGKRGE
+405 NGKTGE
-411 EASDE
+411 EVSEE

-433 HGSETINN
+433 HGSDVINN

-479 ATAYSDFSVD
+479 ATSYSDFSVD

-500 YLIVPYNHIARIAPV
+500 YLIVPYNHIARIAPI

-540 NPCMFLLDEFPVLG
+540 IPCLFLLDEFPVLG

-564 ILRGYGVTFFII
+564 ILAGYGVTFFIV
-576 SQSIQQMADT
+576 SQSVNQIVDV
-586 YGENHPFMG
+586 YGENHPFLD
-595 HCKTKIIYAPNEYKD
+595 HCKTKIIYAPGNYKD
-610 AEAISRIIG
+610 ANMVSQMIG
-619 TRSVLLDNKS
+619 NRSILLDNKS

-697 DYLKRMMKT
+697 DYLKKMMKT

>member
-55 VIGKPLMVLK
+55 VIGKPLIVLK
-65 SGYRLYNPGIFLLG
+65 SGYRLYNPGVFLLG

-123 NQNVYGTAR
+123 NQNVHGTAR
-132 WGTKKDLKEVG
+132 WGNLKDLKALG
-143 HLQKY
+143 HLQRY
-148 GVVCGELKEAGVYS
+148 GVVCGETANANVYS
-162 EINPDPEKANLVLH
+162 KINPEKGNLVLH
-176 LKKQIITNK
+176 LHKNFFTRKEEIS
-185 PRIADL
+185 PL
-191 ICNSGAL
+191 ICHSGAT
-198 NTWMIAPTG
+198 NTWMIAPTR

-213 AVITTCLNYGIPY
+213 TIIPTCINYGVPY
-226 WTKVSQW
+226 WTYDKVHH
-233 EEKILKKI
+233 KKI
-241 KNHPVLKK
+241 
-249 ILTIISPKKKV
+249 I
-260 VKGRRSLVVFDPKGE
+260 KGRGSMVIFDPKGE
-275 NYEASAGYRAKFSV
+275 NYDATACWRSKFSI

-297 DRPITEEDK
+297 NRPLPADGKILTKIDIE
-306 KNPKWK
+306 KWK
-312 KVQPEWTAHYNPIHE
+312 AENRTEDNPNPNPEWTAHYNPILE

-338 ADMIAEIFFGNE
+338 ADMIAEIFFGSE
-350 KKGGGGDETSAYF
+350 KGKGGGDETSAYF
-363 ANKARDIFTAVLLH
+363 ANKARDIFTAVVLH

-383 DTIPWKEKN
+383 DKIPWKEKN
-392 MSKVLAFMSEASD
+392 MSTVLAFMSEASN
-405 NGKRGE
+405 NGKTGE
-411 EASDE
+411 EASEE

-433 HGSETINN
+433 HGSDVINN

-474 PLIAE
+474 PLIAD
-479 ATAYSDFSVD
+479 ATSYSDFSVD

-500 YLIVPYNHIARIAPV
+500 YLIVPYNHIARIAPI

-540 NPCMFLLDEFPVLG
+540 IPCLFLLDEFPVLG

-564 ILRGYGVTFFII
+564 ILAGYGVTFFIV
-576 SQSIQQMADT
+576 SQSVNQIVDV
-586 YGENHPFMG
+586 YGENHPFLD
-595 HCKTKIIYAPNEYKD
+595 HCKTKIIYAPGNYKD
-610 AEAISRIIG
+610 ANMVSQMIG
-619 TRSVLLDNKS
+619 NRSVLLDNKS

-697 DYLKRMMKT
+697 DYLKKMMKT

>member
-29 VPILVVVVGLF
+29 VPIFVVVVGLF

-55 VIGKPLMVLK
+55 VIGKPLIVLK
-65 SGYRLYNPGIFLLG
+65 SGYRLYNPGVFLLG
-79 VFKYAFNEG
+79 VFKYAFNEE
-88 YSNYFFKAFPPTG
+88 YSNYFFNAFPPTG

-123 NQNVYGTAR
+123 NQNVHGTAR
-132 WGTKKDLKEVG
+132 WGALKDLKDLG
-143 HLQKY
+143 HLQRY
-148 GVVCGELKEAGVYS
+148 GVVCGELAKANVYS
-162 EINPDPEKANLVLH
+162 KINPEKGNLVLH
-176 LKKQIITNK
+176 LHINFLTRK
-185 PRIADL
+185 PKIAPL
-191 ICNSGAL
+191 ICHSGAT
-198 NTWMIAPTG
+198 NTWMIAPTR

-213 AVITTCLNYGIPY
+213 TIITTCINYGVPY
-226 WTKVSQW
+226 WAYDKKQHRKV
-233 EEKILKKI
+233 I
-241 KNHPVLKK
+241 
-249 ILTIISPKKKV
+249 
-260 VKGRRSLVVFDPKGE
+260 KGRGSMVIFDPKGE
-275 NYEASAGYRAKFSV
+275 NYDATAGWRSKFSI

-297 DRPITEEDK
+297 NRPLPADGKTLTKTDIEKWKEENRTEDNP
-306 KNPKWK
+306 NPK
-312 KVQPEWTAHYNPIHE
+312 PEWTAHYNPILE

-338 ADMIAEIFFGNE
+338 ADMIAEIFFGSE
-350 KKGGGGDETSAYF
+350 KGKGGGDETSAYF
-363 ANKARDIFTAVLLH
+363 ANKARDIFTAVVLH

-383 DTIPWKEKN
+383 DIIPWKEKN
-392 MSKVLAFMSEASD
+392 MSTVLAFMSEASN
-405 NGKRGE
+405 NGKTGE
-411 EASDE
+411 EVSEE

-433 HGSETINN
+433 HGSDVINN

-479 ATAYSDFSVD
+479 ATSYSDFSVD

-500 YLIVPYNHIARIAPV
+500 YLIVPYNHIARIAPI

-540 NPCMFLLDEFPVLG
+540 IPCLFLLDEFPVLG

-564 ILRGYGVTFFII
+564 ILAGYGVTFFIV
-576 SQSIQQMADT
+576 SQSVNQIVNV
-586 YGENHPFMG
+586 YGENHPFLD
-595 HCKTKIIYAPNEYKD
+595 HCKTKIIYAPGNYKD
-610 AEAISRIIG
+610 ANMVSQMIG
-619 TRSVLLDNKS
+619 NRSILLDNKS

-697 DYLKRMMKT
+697 DYLKKMMKT

-711 VVHKVPVKTPKEVV
+711 VVHKVPLKTPKEVV